1 MNTKVLAFFA
11 VTFAGFVSAQTVPP
25 EQWVG
30 APIPA
35 VSTLS
40 RSAVMGD
47 YLASAPAGARTPQ
60 EFRVGP
66 PDPQAGALSRAE
78 AVADLNLW
86 LRSGLG
92 QSAWR
97 DDFDPMRGSYRA
109 QVAMYQRLRH
119 GPEFTAEVA
128 RVQGTGSGFATT
140 AQSAALP
147 AYE

>member
-11 VTFAGFVSAQTVPP
+11 VTFAGVVSAQTVPP

-30 APIPA
+30 APISSA
-35 VSTLS
+35 STLS
-40 RSAVMGD
+40 RSAVMAD
-47 YLASAPAGARTPQ
+47 YIATAPAEGRTPQ

-66 PDPQAGALSRAE
+66 PDAQPGGLSRAE

-92 QSAWR
+92 QSAYR
-97 DDFDPMRGSYRA
+97 DDFDPASRHYRA

-128 RVQGTGSGFATT
+128 RIQGAGGFATI
-140 AQSAALP
+140 AQSAPMP
-147 AYE
+147 ADE

>member
-1 MNTKVLAFFA
+1 MNTKVLALFA
-11 VTFAGFVSAQTVPP
+11 VTFAGVVSAQTVPP

-30 APIPA
+30 TPVPSI
-35 VSTLS
+35 STLS
-40 RSAVMGD
+40 RSAVMAD
-47 YLASAPAGARTPQ
+47 YMASAPADARTPQ

-66 PDPQAGALSRAE
+66 PDAQSGGLTRAE

-92 QSAWR
+92 QSAYR
-97 DDFDPMRGSYRA
+97 EDFDPLRGSYRA

-128 RVQGTGSGFATT
+128 RIQGTGSGFAST
-140 AQSAALP
+140 AQSAPLA
-147 AYE
+147 ADE

>member
-1 MNTKVLAFFA
+1 MNTKVLALLA
-11 VTFAGFVSAQTVPP
+11 VTFTGFVSAQTVPP

-35 VSTLS
+35 ASTLS

-47 YLASAPAGARTPQ
+47 YLASAPADARTPQ

-66 PDPQAGALSRAE
+66 PDPQPGALSRAE

-128 RVQGTGSGFATT
+128 RVQGAGSGFATT

-147 AYE
+147 ADE

>member
-30 APIPA
+30 AAIPA

-40 RSAVMGD
+40 RSAVMAD
-47 YLASAPAGARTPQ
+47 YMASAPADARTPQ

-66 PDPQAGALSRAE
+66 PDAQPGGLSRAE

-92 QSAWR
+92 QSAYR
-97 DDFDPMRGSYRA
+97 DDFDPMRGTYRA

-140 AQSAALP
+140 AQSAALS
-147 AYE
+147 ADE

>member
-1 MNTKVLAFFA
+1 MNTKVLSLFA
-11 VTFAGFVSAQTVPP
+11 VAFAGVVSAQTVPP

-30 APIPA
+30 APIPSA
-35 VSTLS
+35 SVLS

-47 YLASAPAGARTPQ
+47 YLASARAGTMTAQ

-66 PDPQAGALSRAE
+66 PDAQPGELSRAE

-92 QSAWR
+92 QSAYR
-97 DDFDPMRGSYRA
+97 NGFDPARGRDLA
-109 QVAMYQRLRH
+109 QVTMYQRLRH

-128 RVQGTGSGFATT
+128 RVQGTGSRFATT
-140 AQSAALP
+140 AQSSVSAD
-147 AYE
+147 E

>member
-1 MNTKVLAFFA
+1 MKTKVLAFFA
-11 VTFAGFVSAQTVPP
+11 VTFAGALSAQTIPP

-30 APIPA
+30 APIQSA
-35 VSTLS
+35 STLS
-40 RSAVMGD
+40 RSAVMAD
-47 YLASAPAGARTPQ
+47 YIATAPAEGRTPQ

-66 PDPQAGALSRAE
+66 PDAQPGGMSRAE

-92 QSAWR
+92 QSAYR
-97 DDFDPMRGSYRA
+97 DDFDPARGHYRA

-128 RVQGTGSGFATT
+128 RILGAGGFATI
-140 AQSAALP
+140 AQSAPTP
-147 AYE
+147 ADE